1 MQNRDCCFSASK
13 IGHVFTTHCSRS
25 SLTDLAIMESKI
37 KIFGHKDLCRMKKGI
52 HPQMQWISYVTQD
65 GRLMHAMMTKIH
77 HVGNV
82 YHFRAKRQM
91 AESLGQIAKFKRR
104 YGQQENAEDA
114 TK

>member
-1 MQNRDCCFSASK
+1 
-13 IGHVFTTHCSRS
+13 
-25 SLTDLAIMESKI
+25 MESKGTVSQNTSI
-37 KIFGHKDLCRMKKGI
+37 IGTSQKSLYHNLSKMKKGI

-104 YGQQENAEDA
+104 YGQLENAEDVA
-114 TK
+114 K

>member
-1 MQNRDCCFSASK
+1 MFNLNQIVFMSNSIVLENSVSVMLSSYGALRNADLSK
-13 IGHVFTTHCSRS
+13 
-25 SLTDLAIMESKI
+25 
-37 KIFGHKDLCRMKKGI
+37 MKKGI

-104 YGQQENAEDA
+104 YGQLENAEDVA
-114 TK
+114 K

>member
-1 MQNRDCCFSASK
+1 M
-13 IGHVFTTHCSRS
+13 
-25 SLTDLAIMESKI
+25 
-37 KIFGHKDLCRMKKGI
+37 
-52 HPQMQWISYVTQD
+52 TQD

-104 YGQQENAEDA
+104 YGQENAEDA
-114 TK
+114 EK